1 MKAKAMPK
9 PVGDEL
15 DDTIELTLPW
25 ADKAGFT
32 RFKFA
37 WLRQVA
43 ADPNLPPA
51 AAPISILIADEYLN
65 DQTGDC
71 WPSVDTLARQLG
83 RGKTQT
89 RAALQ
94 AMDGLHLAINW
105 SAGGKGQTNR
115 YRPVLFRK
123 PSGNPEG
130 NDSVTSV
137 TNPPENRSQ
146 TLRNSALKPSGN
158 PETNPYEGIP
168 LKEPRAGRPKA
179 APAHVSRSRSTSVP
193 RDDSGA
199 SASRAPVVYADGFN
213 VGVEVDVVGEG
224 GIVISERD
232 GDLMTGRS
240 SSGEFVS
247 FRRVEGLMCVESR
260 YRRERF
266 KL

>member
-15 DDTIELTLPW
+15 GDTIELTLPW

-43 ADPNLPPA
+43 ADSNLPPA
-51 AAPISILIADEYLN
+51 AAPIAILIADEYLN

-137 TNPPENRSQ
+137 TNPSENRSQ

-193 RDDSGA
+193 GDDSGA
-199 SASRAPVVYADGFN
+199 SASRAPVVYHPDGFN
-213 VGVEVDVVGEG
+213 VGVEVEVVGEG
-224 GIVISERD
+224 VVVINERV
-232 GDLMTGRS
+232 GELMTAVS
-240 SSGEFVS
+240 LTGES
-247 FRRVEGLMCVESR
+247 ITFRRVQGFMNVVSR
-260 YRRERF
+260 RRERF
-266 KL
+266 KA